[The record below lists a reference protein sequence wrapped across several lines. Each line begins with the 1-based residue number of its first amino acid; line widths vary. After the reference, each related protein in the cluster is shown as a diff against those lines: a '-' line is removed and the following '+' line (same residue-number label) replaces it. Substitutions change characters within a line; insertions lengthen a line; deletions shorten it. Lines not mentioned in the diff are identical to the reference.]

1 MEMFVS
7 IRTSVSL
14 LFSEKERRRK
24 NQICDAGR
32 MVLPDVRSLGGRVGR
47 MVVASGRTQFGG
59 SCAPNSAVYAYHRV
73 VPGLPSKAQQMFFS
87 VNRISWPAGPT
98 NKGD

>member
-7 IRTSVSL
+7 IRTSVS
-14 LFSEKERRRK
+14 FASEYYSLKIEKKKSNLRRRP
-24 NQICDAGR
+24 DGFA
-32 MVLPDVRSLGGRVGR
+32 DVRSLGGRVGR

-73 VPGLPSKAQQMFFS
+73 VPGLPSKAQQMFFFCE
-87 VNRISWPAGPT
+87 
-98 NKGD
+98 